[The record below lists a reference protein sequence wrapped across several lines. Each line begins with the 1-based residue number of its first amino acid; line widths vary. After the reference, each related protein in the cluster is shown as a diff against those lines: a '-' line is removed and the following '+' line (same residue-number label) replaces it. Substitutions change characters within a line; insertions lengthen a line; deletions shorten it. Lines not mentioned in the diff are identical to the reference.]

1 MVVTALIYT
10 PQDFLL
16 FLKIFQLPS
25 QYFHAFKV
33 GRPADV
39 KITQLTEPGML
50 ILAGFMQFLA
60 GISCMGYFSRSGHR
74 G

>member
-1 MVVTALIYT
+1 MNLPIFKESNNKYNNMPMYYNYT

-33 GRPADV
+33 GRPAIV
-39 KITQLTEPGML
+39 SLVLKYTKIVSAFVNL
-50 ILAGFMQFLA
+50 
-60 GISCMGYFSRSGHR
+60 S
-74 G
+74 